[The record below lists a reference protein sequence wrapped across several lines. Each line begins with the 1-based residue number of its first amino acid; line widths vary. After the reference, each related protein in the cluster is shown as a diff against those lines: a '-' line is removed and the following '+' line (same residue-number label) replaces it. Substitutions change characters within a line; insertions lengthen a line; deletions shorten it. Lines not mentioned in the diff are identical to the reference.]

1 MAAVVVA
8 VTAAAS
14 VEAAAFTAAAS
25 VGAVFEVEAFTAVL
39 PVEAFEV
46 GVFAVVL
53 TLLAFAAAFVVMAF
67 AEVAFVAAPFMMV
80 AFAAVGST
88 IAAST
93 MGSPSLV
100 ILVTRSF
107 TTPVH
112 TTGTIPIAIILAI
125 TLMVTD
131 TAALAIILMVTDT
144 VALPAAAFVA
154 VAFVAVAFMAV
165 GDPYNQSVYQGS
177 ARYTDQLVGQI
188 QLCLARAG
196 YFNGLIDGVS
206 GNATRRAIVNMSY
219 ERAHSL
225 PADGQ
230 IRGRLLTT
238 MGLG

>member
-14 VEAAAFTAAAS
+14 VE
-25 VGAVFEVEAFTAVL
+25 EAFTAVL
-39 PVEAFEV
+39 PAEAFEV

-67 AEVAFVAAPFMMV
+67 AEVAFVAAAFMMV

-131 TAALAIILMVTDT
+131 T

-154 VAFVAVAFMAV
+154 VAFAAVAFVAV
-165 GDPYNQSVYQGS
+165 GDSYNEPVYQGS
-177 ARYTDQLVGQI
+177 AGYTDQLVGQI
-188 QLCLARAG
+188 QLRLARADYYYG
-196 YFNGLIDGVS
+196 SIDGQRMARS
-206 GNATRRAIVNMSY
+206 ANNC
-219 ERAHSL
+219 
-225 PADGQ
+225 
-230 IRGRLLTT
+230 
-238 MGLG
+238 

>member
-14 VEAAAFTAAAS
+14 AEA
-25 VGAVFEVEAFTAVL
+25 
-39 PVEAFEV
+39 
-46 GVFAVVL
+46 
-53 TLLAFAAAFVVMAF
+53 
-67 AEVAFVAAPFMMV
+67 VAFVAAALTVAFAVVALMVAFAVAGFTVPLTAVAFVAAAFMMV

-93 MGSPSLV
+93 IGSSSLV
-100 ILVTRSF
+100 ILGTRSF
-107 TTPVH
+107 TIPIH
-112 TTGTIPIAIILAI
+112 TTGTIPIAIIL
-125 TLMVTD
+125 MVTD
-131 TAALAIILMVTDT
+131 TAALAT
-144 VALPAAAFVA
+144 VAFA
-154 VAFVAVAFMAV
+154 AV
-165 GDPYNQSVYQGS
+165 GDPYNEPVYQGN
-177 ARYTDQLVGQI
+177 AGYTDQLVGQI
-188 QLCLARAG
+188 QLRLARAG
-196 YFNGLIDGVS
+196 YYNGLIDGVS

>member
-1 MAAVVVA
+1 MV
-8 VTAAAS
+8 AAAS
-14 VEAAAFTAAAS
+14 VEEAFTVAAS
-25 VGAVFEVEAFTAVL
+25 VGAVFEEEAFTAVL

-46 GVFAVVL
+46 GFFAVVL

-67 AEVAFVAAPFMMV
+67 AEVAFVAAAFMMV

-131 TAALAIILMVTDT
+131 T

-154 VAFVAVAFMAV
+154 VAFVAVASVAVAFMAV
-165 GDPYNQSVYQGS
+165 ADPYNQSVYQGS
-177 ARYTDQLVGQI
+177 AGYSDQLVGQI
-188 QLCLARAG
+188 KLRVPRGTLLLWLDRWRE
-196 YFNGLIDGVS
+196 
-206 GNATRRAIVNMSY
+206 RRRHAESD
-219 ERAHSL
+219 
-225 PADGQ
+225 PASSESKSFGDS
-230 IRGRLLTT
+230 
-238 MGLG
+238 